1 MGTRSLRNFLARGSA
16 AASVTMALA
25 ARAQV
30 PPGAIERPAAA
41 DPSRTPGEPL
51 ADTSYGARSQFET
64 AARSRFKTATP
75 LSSWTF
81 TPLQDSRGILTPSG
95 LHFGRSHAGTTTID
109 PARHLLYVHGL
120 PKIINFAG
128 ELAHIDD
135 PLHVGR
141 AFTLGFAIF
150 AEVLCP
156 VLIVPGILT
165 RLASAAVLVL
175 LGVSMF
181 LVHPDWSVAEGQFGW
196 LLMIVFGSIAL
207 MGAGRYSIDAALAQ
221 KAED

>member
-1 MGTRSLRNFLARGSA
+1 MQTFQTAPTVKENFFLRLLWAPAQDLGLLFLRLSG
-16 AASVTMALA
+16 AL
-25 ARAQV
+25 
-30 PPGAIERPAAA
+30 
-41 DPSRTPGEPL
+41 L
-51 ADTSYGARSQFET
+51 
-64 AARSRFKTATP
+64 
-75 LSSWTF
+75 
-81 TPLQDSRGILTPSG
+81 
-95 LHFGRSHAGTTTID
+95 
-109 PARHLLYVHGL
+109 LLYVHGL

-207 MGAGRYSIDAALAQ
+207 MGAGRYSIDVALAQ

>member
-1 MGTRSLRNFLARGSA
+1 MQTFQNEKDNLFLRLLWAPAQDLGLLFLRLTG
-16 AASVTMALA
+16 AL
-25 ARAQV
+25 
-30 PPGAIERPAAA
+30 
-41 DPSRTPGEPL
+41 L
-51 ADTSYGARSQFET
+51 
-64 AARSRFKTATP
+64 
-75 LSSWTF
+75 
-81 TPLQDSRGILTPSG
+81 
-95 LHFGRSHAGTTTID
+95 
-109 PARHLLYVHGL
+109 LLYVHGL
-120 PKIINFAG
+120 PKLINFAG
-128 ELAHIDD
+128 ELQHIDD

-156 VLIVPGILT
+156 LLIVPGILT

-207 MGAGRYSIDAALAQ
+207 MGAGRYSIDALLA
-221 KAED
+221 KKVES

>member
-1 MGTRSLRNFLARGSA
+1 MQTLSVVKQAWLPRLLWAPAQDLGLLFLRLSG
-16 AASVTMALA
+16 AL
-25 ARAQV
+25 
-30 PPGAIERPAAA
+30 
-41 DPSRTPGEPL
+41 L
-51 ADTSYGARSQFET
+51 
-64 AARSRFKTATP
+64 
-75 LSSWTF
+75 
-81 TPLQDSRGILTPSG
+81 
-95 LHFGRSHAGTTTID
+95 
-109 PARHLLYVHGL
+109 LLYVHGL

-128 ELAHIDD
+128 ELQHIDD

-165 RLASAAVLVL
+165 RLASTVVLFL
-175 LGVSMF
+175 LGVSML
-181 LVHPDWSVAEGQFGW
+181 LVHPDWSIADGQFGW

-207 MGAGRYSIDAALAQ
+207 MGAGRYSIDTTLHQ

>member
-1 MGTRSLRNFLARGSA
+1 MQTVHTASTVKDNLFLRLLWAPAQDLGLLFLRLSG
-16 AASVTMALA
+16 AL
-25 ARAQV
+25 
-30 PPGAIERPAAA
+30 
-41 DPSRTPGEPL
+41 L
-51 ADTSYGARSQFET
+51 
-64 AARSRFKTATP
+64 
-75 LSSWTF
+75 
-81 TPLQDSRGILTPSG
+81 
-95 LHFGRSHAGTTTID
+95 
-109 PARHLLYVHGL
+109 LLYVHGL

-221 KAED
+221 KIED

>member
-1 MGTRSLRNFLARGSA
+1 MQTYQTAPTTQSGQTVKQTWLPRLLWAPAQDLGLLFLRLSG
-16 AASVTMALA
+16 AL
-25 ARAQV
+25 
-30 PPGAIERPAAA
+30 
-41 DPSRTPGEPL
+41 L
-51 ADTSYGARSQFET
+51 
-64 AARSRFKTATP
+64 
-75 LSSWTF
+75 
-81 TPLQDSRGILTPSG
+81 
-95 LHFGRSHAGTTTID
+95 
-109 PARHLLYVHGL
+109 LLYVHGL

-128 ELAHIDD
+128 ELQHIDD

-175 LGVSMF
+175 LSVSMF
-181 LVHPDWSVAEGQFGW
+181 LVHSDWSIAEGQFGW

-207 MGAGRYSIDAALAQ
+207 MGAGGFSIDAALSQ
-221 KAED
+221 KVED

>member
-1 MGTRSLRNFLARGSA
+1 MQTTKENLILRLLWAPAQDIGLLFLRLTG
-16 AASVTMALA
+16 AL
-25 ARAQV
+25 
-30 PPGAIERPAAA
+30 
-41 DPSRTPGEPL
+41 L
-51 ADTSYGARSQFET
+51 
-64 AARSRFKTATP
+64 
-75 LSSWTF
+75 
-81 TPLQDSRGILTPSG
+81 
-95 LHFGRSHAGTTTID
+95 
-109 PARHLLYVHGL
+109 LLYVHGL

-128 ELAHIDD
+128 ELVHIDD

-207 MGAGRYSIDAALAQ
+207 MGAGRYSIDATLAR
-221 KAED
+221 KVED

>member
-1 MGTRSLRNFLARGSA
+1 MQTIQTASTVKDNLFRRLLWAPAQDLGLLFLRLTG
-16 AASVTMALA
+16 AL
-25 ARAQV
+25 
-30 PPGAIERPAAA
+30 
-41 DPSRTPGEPL
+41 L
-51 ADTSYGARSQFET
+51 
-64 AARSRFKTATP
+64 
-75 LSSWTF
+75 
-81 TPLQDSRGILTPSG
+81 
-95 LHFGRSHAGTTTID
+95 
-109 PARHLLYVHGL
+109 LLYVHGL
-120 PKIINFAG
+120 PKVINFAG

-207 MGAGRYSIDAALAQ
+207 MGAGRFSIDAALSQ
-221 KAED
+221 KVEG